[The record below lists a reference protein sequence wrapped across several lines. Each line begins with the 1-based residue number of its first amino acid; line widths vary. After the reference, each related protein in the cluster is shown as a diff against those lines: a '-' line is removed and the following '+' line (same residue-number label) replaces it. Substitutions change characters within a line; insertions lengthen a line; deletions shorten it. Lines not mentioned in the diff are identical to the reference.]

1 VCQFIVIKRALHQK
15 NSCAVTSVQSYREY
29 DFVNFNSNNG
39 HVIVNTLL
47 SPALN
52 NMGPDEPLGIGIQL
66 DDQSPVAQ
74 YYIPP
79 APPGAVPPTWDGNDG
94 YIANA
99 IINVPTNWTLS
110 SGQHT
115 LKVCLL
121 S

>member
-1 VCQFIVIKRALHQK
+1 M
-15 NSCAVTSVQSYREY
+15 
-29 DFVNFNSNNG
+29 
-39 HVIVNTLL
+39 L

-79 APPGAVPPTWDGNDG
+79 AAPGAVPPTWDGNDG

-99 IINVPTNWTLS
+99 IINVPTNWTIS
-110 SGQHT
+110 PGQHT
-115 LKVCLL
+115 LKVCLSFSRYAL
-121 S
+121 VWLTTARSRSSG